1 MSVSERT
8 EPSSHDRTEASSYDR
23 TGDVR
28 MSNSR
33 IVGLIARR
41 EILTRLKDKGFI
53 VSSIFILV
61 LIMGSVVFQVLI
73 QSGASSVSVGIV
85 DGPRELSTAIQEQAD
100 IFGLDAEVTEYD
112 DEDAARQAVETEQVD
127 AAVVDAGFV
136 LVNES
141 LDDNLGAAINE
152 AVNGLALAQRLSDEG
167 VDPDI
172 LQPVSLNV
180 TALRPAAEEAG
191 EKALVAFVSILLLY
205 TLLIFFGQFIAQGVV
220 EEKASRVI
228 EVLLA
233 AVKPWQLLAGKIIGL
248 GVLAFSQLVIIC
260 AAGLGGAIAFD
271 IITVPAAAILTVVQV
286 LGWFVLGFTLV
297 AALFA
302 VCGALV
308 SRQEDLQSV
317 LLPMT
322 LILVAALVLAIT
334 AGQNPNGS
342 LARVT
347 SFIPA
352 LSTMVMPVRVATG
365 SVASW
370 EIALA
375 VILMLVAIVLVVRVG
390 GRVYAGAL
398 LGKGGRVKIK
408 DALVAERVS

>member
-1 MSVSERT
+1 VSHPAGVDEHT
-8 EPSSHDRTEASSYDR
+8 ADTSSYDR

-28 MSNSR
+28 MTSSH
-33 IVGLIARR
+33 IVGLVARR

-53 VSSIFILV
+53 VSSIFIIV

-73 QSGASSVSVGIV
+73 QSGASSVAVGITG
-85 DGPRELSTAIQEQAD
+85 GPQYFSAAIEEQAD
-100 IFGLDAEVTEYD
+100 ALGLDAEVTEYD
-112 DEDAARQAVETEQVD
+112 DESTAREAVQSEEID
-127 AAVVDAGFV
+127 AAVVDGNSV

-141 LDDNLGAAINE
+141 LDDALGAAISG
-152 AVNGLALAQRLSDEG
+152 AINGLTHAQRLADEG
-167 VDPDI
+167 VSPEI
-172 LQPVSLNV
+172 LQPVSLDV
-180 TALRPAAEEAG
+180 MSLQPAADAAD
-191 EKALVAFVSILLLY
+191 EKGLVAFVSILLLY

-248 GVLAFSQLVIIC
+248 GVLAFAQLLIIC

-271 IITVPAAAILTVVQV
+271 VITVPGAAIATVVQV

-308 SRQEDLQSV
+308 SRQEDLQTV

-334 AGQNPNGS
+334 AGQNPNGT
-342 LARVT
+342 LAKVT
-347 SFIPA
+347 SFVPA

-365 SVASW
+365 SVAWW
-370 EIALA
+370 EIVLA
-375 VILMLVAIVLVVRVG
+375 VILMLATIVAVVRIG
-390 GRVYAGAL
+390 GRIYSGAL
-398 LGKGGRVKIK
+398 LGKGGRVKVR
-408 DALVAERVS
+408 DALAAERVS

>member
-1 MSVSERT
+1 MT
-8 EPSSHDRTEASSYDR
+8 SSH
-23 TGDVR
+23 
-28 MSNSR
+28 
-33 IVGLIARR
+33 IVGLVARR

-53 VSSIFILV
+53 VSSIFIIV

-73 QSGASSVSVGIV
+73 QSGASSVAVGITG
-85 DGPRELSTAIQEQAD
+85 GPQYFSAAIEEQAD
-100 IFGLDAEVTEYD
+100 ALGLDAEVTEYD
-112 DEDAARQAVETEQVD
+112 DESTAREAVQSEEID
-127 AAVVDAGFV
+127 AAVVDGNSV

-141 LDDNLGAAINE
+141 LDDALGAAISG
-152 AVNGLALAQRLSDEG
+152 AINGLTLAQRLTDEG
-167 VDPDI
+167 VNPDI
-172 LQPVSLNV
+172 LQPVSLEV
-180 TALRPAAEEAG
+180 MSLQPAADAAD
-191 EKALVAFVSILLLY
+191 EKGLVAFVSILLLY

-248 GVLAFSQLVIIC
+248 GVLAFAQLLIIC
-260 AAGLGGAIAFD
+260 AVGLGGAIAFD
-271 IITVPAAAILTVVQV
+271 VITVPGAAIATVVQV

-308 SRQEDLQSV
+308 SRQEDLQTV

-334 AGQNPNGS
+334 AGQNPNGT
-342 LARVT
+342 LAKVT
-347 SFIPA
+347 SFVPA

-365 SVASW
+365 SVAWW
-370 EIALA
+370 EIVLT
-375 VILMLVAIVLVVRVG
+375 VVLMLATIVAVVRIG
-390 GRVYAGAL
+390 GRIYSGAL
-398 LGKGGRVKIK
+398 LGKGGRVKVR
-408 DALVAERVS
+408 DALAAERVS

>member
-1 MSVSERT
+1 MTS
-8 EPSSHDRTEASSYDR
+8 
-23 TGDVR
+23 
-28 MSNSR
+28 SR

-41 EILTRLKDKGFI
+41 EIRTRLKDKGFI
-53 VSSIFILV
+53 ASSIFIIV

-73 QSGASSVSVGIV
+73 QSGASTVSVGV
-85 DGPRELSTAIQEQAD
+85 VGGPQQLTSAITEQAAV
-100 IFGLDAEVTEYD
+100 FGLDASVTEYD
-112 DEDAARQAVETEQVD
+112 DEADARQAVESEEID
-127 AAVVDAGFV
+127 AAVIDGESVV
-136 LVNES
+136 VNES
-141 LDDNLGAAINE
+141 LDDSLGAAIFG
-152 AVNGLALAQRLSDEG
+152 AVNGLVLAERLADAG
-167 VDPDI
+167 VEPDI
-172 LQPVSLNV
+172 LAPVSLDV
-180 TALRPAAEEAG
+180 SALQPAADEAD
-191 EKALVAFVSILLLY
+191 EKGLVAFISILLLY

-248 GVLAFSQLVIIC
+248 GVLAFAQLVIIC

-271 IITVPAAAILTVVQV
+271 VITVPGAAIATVVQV
-286 LGWFVLGFTLV
+286 LGWFILGFTLV

-334 AGQNPNGS
+334 AGQNPNGT
-342 LARVT
+342 LAKVT
-347 SFIPA
+347 SFIPV
-352 LSTMVMPVRVATG
+352 LSTMVMPVRVSTG
-365 SVASW
+365 SVAWW
-370 EIALA
+370 EIALSVVA
-375 VILMLVAIVLVVRVG
+375 MLVAIAATVRVG
-390 GRVYAGAL
+390 GRVYSGAL

>member
-1 MSVSERT
+1 MSRELDTDPRSDEG
-8 EPSSHDRTEASSYDR
+8 SSYDR

-28 MSNSR
+28 MSSSR

-53 VSSIFILV
+53 VSSIFIIV

-73 QSGASSVSVGIV
+73 QSGASNVSVGIAG
-85 DGPRELSTAIQEQAD
+85 GPQELSSAIEEQAAAL
-100 IFGLDAEVTEYD
+100 GLDAEVIEYD
-112 DEDAARQAVETEQVD
+112 DEAAARQAVADEEID
-127 AAVVDAGFV
+127 AAVVDGESV
-136 LVNES
+136 IVNES
-141 LDDNLGAAINE
+141 LDDNLGAVING
-152 AVNGLALAQRLSDEG
+152 AVSGLALAERLADEG
-167 VDPDI
+167 VDPNL
-172 LQPVSLNV
+172 LQPVTLDVTSLQ
-180 TALRPAAEEAG
+180 PAAAEAG
-191 EKALVAFVSILLLY
+191 ERALVAFVSILLLY

-248 GVLAFSQLVIIC
+248 GVLAFAQLVIIC
-260 AAGLGGAIAFD
+260 AAGLGGAIGFD
-271 IITVPAAAILTVVQV
+271 IITVPGAAIATVVQV
-286 LGWFVLGFTLV
+286 LGWFILGFTLV

-308 SRQEDLQSV
+308 SRQEDLQTV

-334 AGQNPNGS
+334 AGQNPSGA
-342 LARVT
+342 LAKVT

-365 SVASW
+365 SVTWW

-375 VILMLVAIVLVVRVG
+375 IVLMLVAIVAVVRVG
-390 GRVYAGAL
+390 GRIYAGAL
-398 LGKGGRVKIK
+398 LRKGGRVKLK
-408 DALVAERVS
+408 DALAAERVS

>member
-1 MSVSERT
+1 VSHPAGVDEHT
-8 EPSSHDRTEASSYDR
+8 ADTSSYDR

-28 MSNSR
+28 MTSSH
-33 IVGLIARR
+33 IVGLVARR

-53 VSSIFILV
+53 VSSIFIIV

-73 QSGASSVSVGIV
+73 QSGASSVSVGITG
-85 DGPRELSTAIQEQAD
+85 GPQDFSAAIEEQAD
-100 IFGLDAEVTEYD
+100 ALGLDAEVTEYD
-112 DEDAARQAVETEQVD
+112 DESAAREAVQSEEID
-127 AAVVDAGFV
+127 AAVVDGNSV

-141 LDDNLGAAINE
+141 LDDALGAAISG
-152 AVNGLALAQRLSDEG
+152 AINGLTHAQRLADEG
-167 VDPDI
+167 VSPEI
-172 LQPVSLNV
+172 LQPVSLDV
-180 TALRPAAEEAG
+180 MSLQPAADAAD
-191 EKALVAFVSILLLY
+191 EKGLVAFVSILLLY

-248 GVLAFSQLVIIC
+248 GVLAFAQLLIIC
-260 AAGLGGAIAFD
+260 AVGLGGAIAFD
-271 IITVPAAAILTVVQV
+271 VITVPGAAIATVVQV

-308 SRQEDLQSV
+308 SRQEDLQTV

-334 AGQNPNGS
+334 AGQNPNGT
-342 LARVT
+342 LAKVT
-347 SFIPA
+347 SFVPA

-365 SVASW
+365 SVAWW
-370 EIALA
+370 EIVLA
-375 VILMLVAIVLVVRVG
+375 VLLMLATIVAVVRIG
-390 GRVYAGAL
+390 GRIYSGAL
-398 LGKGGRVKIK
+398 LGKGGRVKVR
-408 DALVAERVS
+408 DALAAERVS

>member
-1 MSVSERT
+1 MSS
-8 EPSSHDRTEASSYDR
+8 
-23 TGDVR
+23 
-28 MSNSR
+28 SR
-33 IVGLIARR
+33 IVSLIARR

-53 VSSIFILV
+53 VSSIFIIV

-73 QSGASSVSVGIV
+73 QSGASNVSVGV
-85 DGPRELSTAIQEQAD
+85 AGGPEDLSAAIEAQAD
-100 IFGLDAEVTEYD
+100 ALGLDASITEYD
-112 DEDAARQAVETEQVD
+112 DEAAAREAVETGQID
-127 AAVVDAGFV
+127 AAVIDAESV
-136 LVNES
+136 LVDES
-141 LDDNLGAAINE
+141 LDEALGAAING
-152 AVNGLALAQRLSDEG
+152 AVNGLALAQRLADEG
-167 VDPDI
+167 LDPTI
-172 LQPVSLNV
+172 LQPVLLDM
-180 TALRPAAEEAG
+180 TALQPAPDEAG

-248 GVLAFSQLVIIC
+248 GVLALSQLVIIS
-260 AAGLGGAIAFD
+260 AAGLGVAIAFD
-271 IITVPAAAILTVVQV
+271 ILTVPGAAIATVVQV
-286 LGWFVLGFTLV
+286 LGWFLLGFTLV

-334 AGQNPNGS
+334 AGQNPDGS

-347 SFIPA
+347 SFVPV

-365 SVASW
+365 SVAWW

-375 VILMLVAIVLVVRVG
+375 IALMLVAIVVVIRVG
-390 GRVYAGAL
+390 GRIYAGAL
-398 LGKGGRVKIK
+398 LGKGGRVKVK
-408 DALVAERVS
+408 DALAAERVS

>member
-1 MSVSERT
+1 MSHPAGVVEHT
-8 EPSSHDRTEASSYDR
+8 ADTSSYDR

-28 MSNSR
+28 MTSSH
-33 IVGLIARR
+33 IVGLVARR

-53 VSSIFILV
+53 VSSIFIIV
-61 LIMGSVVFQVLI
+61 LILGSVVFQVLI
-73 QSGASSVSVGIV
+73 QSGASSVSVGITG
-85 DGPRELSTAIQEQAD
+85 GPQDFSAAIEEQAD
-100 IFGLDAEVTEYD
+100 VLGLDAEVTEYD
-112 DEDAARQAVETEQVD
+112 DESAAREAVQSEEID
-127 AAVVDAGFV
+127 AAVVDGNSV

-141 LDDNLGAAINE
+141 LDDALGAAISG
-152 AVNGLALAQRLSDEG
+152 AINGLTLAQRLTDEG
-167 VDPDI
+167 VNPDI
-172 LQPVSLNV
+172 LQPVSLEV
-180 TALRPAAEEAG
+180 MSLQPAADAAD
-191 EKALVAFVSILLLY
+191 EKGLVAFVSILLLY

-248 GVLAFSQLVIIC
+248 GVLAFAQLLIIC

-271 IITVPAAAILTVVQV
+271 VITVPGAAIATVVQV
-286 LGWFVLGFTLV
+286 LGWFVLGFTLI

-308 SRQEDLQSV
+308 SRQEDLQTV

-334 AGQNPNGS
+334 AGQNPNGT
-342 LARVT
+342 LAKVT
-347 SFIPA
+347 SFVPA

-365 SVASW
+365 SVAWW
-370 EIALA
+370 EIVLT
-375 VILMLVAIVLVVRVG
+375 VVLMLATIVAVVRIG
-390 GRVYAGAL
+390 GRIYSGAL
-398 LGKGGRVKIK
+398 LGKGGRVKVR
-408 DALVAERVS
+408 DALAAERVS

>member
-1 MSVSERT
+1 MSHPAGVDEHT
-8 EPSSHDRTEASSYDR
+8 ADTSSYDR

-28 MSNSR
+28 MTSSH
-33 IVGLIARR
+33 IVGLVARR

-53 VSSIFILV
+53 VSSIFIIV

-73 QSGASSVSVGIV
+73 QSGASSVAVGITG
-85 DGPRELSTAIQEQAD
+85 GPQYFSAAIEEQAD
-100 IFGLDAEVTEYD
+100 ALGLDAEVTEYD
-112 DEDAARQAVETEQVD
+112 DESTAREAVQSEEID
-127 AAVVDAGFV
+127 AAVVDGNSV

-141 LDDNLGAAINE
+141 LDDALGAAISG
-152 AVNGLALAQRLSDEG
+152 AINGLTLAQRLTDEG
-167 VDPDI
+167 VNPDI
-172 LQPVSLNV
+172 LQPVALDVMSLQ
-180 TALRPAAEEAG
+180 PAADAAD
-191 EKALVAFVSILLLY
+191 EKGLVAFVSILLLY

-248 GVLAFSQLVIIC
+248 GVLAFAQLLIIC

-271 IITVPAAAILTVVQV
+271 VITVPGAAIATVVQV

-308 SRQEDLQSV
+308 SRQEDLQTV

-334 AGQNPNGS
+334 AGQNPNGT
-342 LARVT
+342 LAKVT
-347 SFIPA
+347 SFLPA

-365 SVASW
+365 SVAWW
-370 EIALA
+370 EIVLA
-375 VILMLVAIVLVVRVG
+375 VILMLATIVAVVRIG
-390 GRVYAGAL
+390 GRIYSGAL
-398 LGKGGRVKIK
+398 LGKGGRVKVR
-408 DALVAERVS
+408 DALAAERVS

>member
-1 MSVSERT
+1 MSGS
-8 EPSSHDRTEASSYDR
+8 DRTASLSYDR

-28 MSNSR
+28 MSSSR
-33 IVGLIARR
+33 VVSLIARR

-53 VSSIFILV
+53 ASSIFIIV

-73 QSGASSVSVGIV
+73 QSGASNVTVGLT
-85 DGPRELSTAIQEQAD
+85 GAPQGLSAAIQEQAD
-100 IFGLDAEVTEYD
+100 IFGLDAEVIEYD
-112 DEDAARQAVETEQVD
+112 DESAARAAVQGEEID
-127 AAVVDAGFV
+127 AAVIDGNSV
-136 LVNES
+136 LVSES
-141 LDDNLGAAINE
+141 LDDTLGAAING
-152 AVNGLALAQRLSDEG
+152 AVNGLALARRLVDQG
-167 VDPDI
+167 VDPTI
-172 LQPVSLNV
+172 LQPVSLEV
-180 TALRPAAEEAG
+180 TALQPAADDADEVG

-233 AVKPWQLLAGKIIGL
+233 AVRPWQLLAGKIIGL
-248 GVLAFSQLVIIC
+248 GVLALAQLVLIC

-271 IITVPAAAILTVVQV
+271 ILTVPGAAIATVVQV
-286 LGWFVLGFTLV
+286 LGWFLLGFTLV

-334 AGQNPNGS
+334 AGQNPDGS

-347 SFIPA
+347 SFVPV
-352 LSTMVMPVRVATG
+352 LSTMVMPIRVATG
-365 SVASW
+365 SVAWW
-370 EIALA
+370 EIALSVA
-375 VILMLVAIVLVVRVG
+375 LMVLAIVVVVRIG
-390 GRVYAGAL
+390 GRIYAGAL

-408 DALVAERVS
+408 DALAAERVS

>member
-1 MSVSERT
+1 MTS
-8 EPSSHDRTEASSYDR
+8 
-23 TGDVR
+23 
-28 MSNSR
+28 SR

-41 EILTRLKDKGFI
+41 EIRTRLKDKGFI
-53 VSSIFILV
+53 ASSIFIIV

-73 QSGASSVSVGIV
+73 QSGASNVSVGIV
-85 DGPRELSTAIQEQAD
+85 GGPQELSSAITEQAAV
-100 IFGLDAEVTEYD
+100 FGLDVSVTVYD
-112 DEDAARQAVETEQVD
+112 DEADARQAVESEEID
-127 AAVVDAGFV
+127 AAVIDGESVV
-136 LVNES
+136 VNES
-141 LDDNLGAAINE
+141 LDDSLGAAIFG
-152 AVNGLALAQRLSDEG
+152 AVNGLVLAERLADAG
-167 VDPDI
+167 VEPDI
-172 LQPVSLNV
+172 LAPVSLDV
-180 TALRPAAEEAG
+180 SALQPAADEAD
-191 EKALVAFVSILLLY
+191 EKGLVAFISILLLY

-248 GVLAFSQLVIIC
+248 GVLAFAQLVIIC

-271 IITVPAAAILTVVQV
+271 VITVPGAAIATVVQV
-286 LGWFVLGFTLV
+286 LGWFILGFTLV

-334 AGQNPNGS
+334 AGQNPNGT
-342 LARVT
+342 LAKVT
-347 SFIPA
+347 SFVPV
-352 LSTMVMPVRVATG
+352 LSTMVMPVRVSIG
-365 SVASW
+365 SVAWW
-370 EIALA
+370 EIVLA
-375 VILMLVAIVLVVRVG
+375 VVLMLIAIGATVRVG
-390 GRVYAGAL
+390 GRVYSGAL

-408 DALVAERVS
+408 DALAAERVS

>member
-1 MSVSERT
+1 MTS
-8 EPSSHDRTEASSYDR
+8 
-23 TGDVR
+23 
-28 MSNSR
+28 SR

-41 EILTRLKDKGFI
+41 EIRTRLKDKGFI
-53 VSSIFILV
+53 ASSIFIIV

-73 QSGASSVSVGIV
+73 QSGANTVSVGV
-85 DGPRELSTAIQEQAD
+85 VGGPQQLASAITEQAAV
-100 IFGLDAEVTEYD
+100 FGLDASVTEYD
-112 DEDAARQAVETEQVD
+112 DEADARQAVESEEID
-127 AAVVDAGFV
+127 AAVIDGESVV
-136 LVNES
+136 VNES
-141 LDDNLGAAINE
+141 LDDSLGAAIFG
-152 AVNGLALAQRLSDEG
+152 AVNGLVLAERLADAG
-167 VDPDI
+167 VEPDI
-172 LQPVSLNV
+172 LAPVSLDV
-180 TALRPAAEEAG
+180 SALQPAADEAD
-191 EKALVAFVSILLLY
+191 EKGLVAFISILLLY

-248 GVLAFSQLVIIC
+248 GVLAFAQLVIIC

-271 IITVPAAAILTVVQV
+271 VITVPGAAIATVVQV
-286 LGWFVLGFTLV
+286 LGWFILGFTLV

-334 AGQNPNGS
+334 AGQNPNGT
-342 LARVT
+342 LAKVT
-347 SFIPA
+347 SFVPV
-352 LSTMVMPVRVATG
+352 LSTMVMPVRVSTG
-365 SVASW
+365 SVAWW
-370 EIALA
+370 EIVLA
-375 VILMLVAIVLVVRVG
+375 VVLMLIAIGATVRVG
-390 GRVYAGAL
+390 GRIYSGAL

-408 DALVAERVS
+408 DALAAERVS

>member
-1 MSVSERT
+1 MSRELDTDPRSDEG
-8 EPSSHDRTEASSYDR
+8 SSYDR

-28 MSNSR
+28 MSSSR

-53 VSSIFILV
+53 VSSIFIIV

-73 QSGASSVSVGIV
+73 QSGASNVSVGIAG
-85 DGPRELSTAIQEQAD
+85 GPQELSSAIEEQAAAL
-100 IFGLDAEVTEYD
+100 GLDAEVIEYD
-112 DEDAARQAVETEQVD
+112 DEAAARQAVADEEID
-127 AAVVDAGFV
+127 AAVVDGESV
-136 LVNES
+136 IVNES
-141 LDDNLGAAINE
+141 LDDNLGAVING
-152 AVNGLALAQRLSDEG
+152 AVSGLALAERLADEG
-167 VDPDI
+167 VDPNL
-172 LQPVSLNV
+172 LQPVTLDVTSLQ
-180 TALRPAAEEAG
+180 PAADEAG
-191 EKALVAFVSILLLY
+191 ERALVAFVSILLLY

-248 GVLAFSQLVIIC
+248 GVLAFAQLVIIC

-271 IITVPAAAILTVVQV
+271 IITVPGAAIATVVQV
-286 LGWFVLGFTLV
+286 LGWFILGFTLV

-308 SRQEDLQSV
+308 SRQEDLQTV

-334 AGQNPNGS
+334 AGQNPSGA
-342 LARVT
+342 LAKVT

-365 SVASW
+365 SVTWW

-375 VILMLVAIVLVVRVG
+375 IVLMLVAIVAVVRVG
-390 GRVYAGAL
+390 GRIYAGAL
-398 LGKGGRVKIK
+398 LRKGGRVKLK
-408 DALVAERVS
+408 DALAAERVS

>member
-1 MSVSERT
+1 MT
-8 EPSSHDRTEASSYDR
+8 SSH
-23 TGDVR
+23 
-28 MSNSR
+28 
-33 IVGLIARR
+33 IVGLVARR

-53 VSSIFILV
+53 VSSIFIIV

-73 QSGASSVSVGIV
+73 QSGASSVAVGITG
-85 DGPRELSTAIQEQAD
+85 GPQYFSAAIEEQAD
-100 IFGLDAEVTEYD
+100 ALGLDAEVTEYD
-112 DEDAARQAVETEQVD
+112 DESTAREAVQSEEID
-127 AAVVDAGFV
+127 AAVVDGNSV

-141 LDDNLGAAINE
+141 LDDALGAAISG
-152 AVNGLALAQRLSDEG
+152 AINGLTLAQRLTDEG
-167 VDPDI
+167 VNPDI
-172 LQPVSLNV
+172 LQPVALDVMSLQ
-180 TALRPAAEEAG
+180 PAADAAD
-191 EKALVAFVSILLLY
+191 EKGLVAFVSILLLY

-248 GVLAFSQLVIIC
+248 GVLAFAQLLIIC

-271 IITVPAAAILTVVQV
+271 VITVPGAAIATVVQV

-308 SRQEDLQSV
+308 SRQEDLQTV

-334 AGQNPNGS
+334 AGQNPNGT
-342 LARVT
+342 LAKVT
-347 SFIPA
+347 SFLPA

-365 SVASW
+365 SVAWW
-370 EIALA
+370 EIVLA
-375 VILMLVAIVLVVRVG
+375 VILMLATIVAVVRIG
-390 GRVYAGAL
+390 GRIYSGAL
-398 LGKGGRVKIK
+398 LGKGGRVKVR
-408 DALVAERVS
+408 DALAAERVS

>member
-1 MSVSERT
+1 MT
-8 EPSSHDRTEASSYDR
+8 SSH
-23 TGDVR
+23 
-28 MSNSR
+28 
-33 IVGLIARR
+33 IVGLVARR

-53 VSSIFILV
+53 VSSIFIIV

-73 QSGASSVSVGIV
+73 QSGASSVSVGITG
-85 DGPRELSTAIQEQAD
+85 GPQDFSAAIEEQAD
-100 IFGLDAEVTEYD
+100 VLGLDAEVTEYD
-112 DEDAARQAVETEQVD
+112 DESAAREAVQSEEID
-127 AAVVDAGFV
+127 AAVVDGNSV

-141 LDDNLGAAINE
+141 LDDALGAAISG
-152 AVNGLALAQRLSDEG
+152 AINGLTLAQRLTDEG
-167 VDPDI
+167 VNPDI
-172 LQPVSLNV
+172 LQPVSLEV
-180 TALRPAAEEAG
+180 MSLQPAADAAD
-191 EKALVAFVSILLLY
+191 EKGLVAFVSILLLY

-248 GVLAFSQLVIIC
+248 GVLAFAQLLIIC

-271 IITVPAAAILTVVQV
+271 VITVPGAAIATVLQV

-308 SRQEDLQSV
+308 SRQEDLQTV

-334 AGQNPNGS
+334 AGQNPNGT
-342 LARVT
+342 LAKVT
-347 SFIPA
+347 SFVPA

-365 SVASW
+365 SVAWW
-370 EIALA
+370 EIVLT
-375 VILMLVAIVLVVRVG
+375 VVLMLATIVAVVRIG
-390 GRVYAGAL
+390 GRIYSGAL
-398 LGKGGRVKIK
+398 LGKGGRVKVR
-408 DALVAERVS
+408 DALAAERVS

>member
-1 MSVSERT
+1 MRIAASASG
-8 EPSSHDRTEASSYDR
+8 SGSSYDR

-28 MSNSR
+28 MTSSR
-33 IVGLIARR
+33 IVGLIAKR
-41 EILTRLKDKGFI
+41 EIVSRLKDKGFI
-53 VSSIFILV
+53 MSSLFILV
-61 LIMGSVVFQVLI
+61 LILGTVVFQVVI
-73 QSGASSVSVGIV
+73 QSGASAVSVGV
-85 DGPRELSTAIQEQAD
+85 AGGQSQLPAAIQAQSDAV
-100 IFGLDAEVTEYD
+100 GLDAEVIEYD
-112 DEDAARQAVETEQVD
+112 SPDDARQAVEDEEVD
-127 AAVVDAGFV
+127 AAVIDGNSVVVNQSLNDA
-136 LVNES
+136 
-141 LDDNLGAAINE
+141 LGAAINS
-152 AVNGLALAQRLSDEG
+152 AVNSVTLSERLSDAG
-167 VDPDI
+167 VDPDL
-172 LQPVSLNV
+172 LQPVSLDV
-180 TALRPAAEEAG
+180 TALMPAADEAD
-191 EKALVAFVSILLLY
+191 EKALVAFIAILLLY

-260 AAGLGGAIAFD
+260 AAGLGGAIGFD
-271 IITVPAAAILTVVQV
+271 VITVPGAAIATVAQV

-322 LILVAALVLAIT
+322 LILVAALFLAIT
-334 AGQNPNGS
+334 AGQSPNGT

-347 SFIPA
+347 SFIPP
-352 LSTMVMPVRVATG
+352 LSTMVMPVRIATG
-365 SVASW
+365 AVTWW
-370 EIALA
+370 EILLA
-375 VILMLVAIVLVVRVG
+375 VALLIVAIVGVVRIG
-390 GRVYAGAL
+390 GRIYSGAL

-408 DALVAERVS
+408 DALAAERVS

>member
-1 MSVSERT
+1 MSHPAGVVEHT
-8 EPSSHDRTEASSYDR
+8 ADTSSYDR

-28 MSNSR
+28 MTSSH
-33 IVGLIARR
+33 IVGLVARR
-41 EILTRLKDKGFI
+41 EILTRLTDKGFI
-53 VSSIFILV
+53 VSSIFIIV

-73 QSGASSVSVGIV
+73 QSGASSVSVGIT
-85 DGPRELSTAIQEQAD
+85 DGPQDFSTAIEEQAD
-100 IFGLDAEVTEYD
+100 VLGLDAEVTEYD
-112 DEDAARQAVETEQVD
+112 DESAAREAVQSEEID
-127 AAVVDAGFV
+127 AAVVDGNSV

-141 LDDNLGAAINE
+141 LDDALGAAISG
-152 AVNGLALAQRLSDEG
+152 AINGLTLAQRLTDDG
-167 VDPDI
+167 VNPDI
-172 LQPVSLNV
+172 LQPVSLDV
-180 TALRPAAEEAG
+180 MSLQPAADAAD
-191 EKALVAFVSILLLY
+191 EKGLVAFVSILLLY

-248 GVLAFSQLVIIC
+248 GVLAFAQLLIIC

-271 IITVPAAAILTVVQV
+271 VITVPGAAIATVVQV
-286 LGWFVLGFTLV
+286 LGWFVLGFTLI

-308 SRQEDLQSV
+308 SRQEDLQTV

-334 AGQNPNGS
+334 AGQNPNGT
-342 LARVT
+342 LAKVT
-347 SFIPA
+347 SFVPA

-365 SVASW
+365 SVAWW
-370 EIALA
+370 EIVLT
-375 VILMLVAIVLVVRVG
+375 VVLMLATIVAVVRIG
-390 GRVYAGAL
+390 GRIYSGAL
-398 LGKGGRVKIK
+398 LGKGGRVKVR
-408 DALVAERVS
+408 DALAAERVS

>member
-1 MSVSERT
+1 VSHPAGVDEHT
-8 EPSSHDRTEASSYDR
+8 ADTSSYDR

-28 MSNSR
+28 MTSSH
-33 IVGLIARR
+33 IVGLVARR

-53 VSSIFILV
+53 VSSIFIIV

-73 QSGASSVSVGIV
+73 QSGASSVAVGITG
-85 DGPRELSTAIQEQAD
+85 GPQYFSAAIEEQAD
-100 IFGLDAEVTEYD
+100 ALGLDAEVTEYD
-112 DEDAARQAVETEQVD
+112 DESTAREAVQSEEID
-127 AAVVDAGFV
+127 AAVVDGNSV

-141 LDDNLGAAINE
+141 LDDALGAAISG
-152 AVNGLALAQRLSDEG
+152 AINGLTHAQRLADEG
-167 VDPDI
+167 VSPEI
-172 LQPVSLNV
+172 LQPVSLDV
-180 TALRPAAEEAG
+180 MSLQPAADAAD
-191 EKALVAFVSILLLY
+191 EKGLVAFVSILLLY

-248 GVLAFSQLVIIC
+248 GVLAFAQLLIIC
-260 AAGLGGAIAFD
+260 AVGLGGAIAFD
-271 IITVPAAAILTVVQV
+271 VITVPGAAIATVVQV

-308 SRQEDLQSV
+308 SRQEDLQTV

-334 AGQNPNGS
+334 AGQNPNGT
-342 LARVT
+342 LAKVT
-347 SFIPA
+347 SFVPA

-365 SVASW
+365 SVAWW
-370 EIALA
+370 EIVLA
-375 VILMLVAIVLVVRVG
+375 VILMLATIVAVVRIG
-390 GRVYAGAL
+390 GRIYSGAL
-398 LGKGGRVKIK
+398 LGKGGRVKVR
-408 DALVAERVS
+408 DALAAERVS

>member
-1 MSVSERT
+1 MSAVGAST
-8 EPSSHDRTEASSYDR
+8 ENSSYDR

-28 MSNSR
+28 MTSSR

-41 EILTRLKDKGFI
+41 EIRTRLKDKGFI
-53 VSSIFILV
+53 ASSIFIIV

-73 QSGASSVSVGIV
+73 QSGASTVSVGV
-85 DGPRELSTAIQEQAD
+85 VGGPQQLASAITEQAAV
-100 IFGLDAEVTEYD
+100 FGLDASVTEYD
-112 DEDAARQAVETEQVD
+112 DEANARQAVESEEID
-127 AAVVDAGFV
+127 AAVIDGESVV
-136 LVNES
+136 VNES
-141 LDDNLGAAINE
+141 LDDSLGAAIFG
-152 AVNGLALAQRLSDEG
+152 AVNGLVLAERLADAG
-167 VDPDI
+167 VESDI
-172 LQPVSLNV
+172 LAPVSLDV
-180 TALRPAAEEAG
+180 SALQPAADEAD
-191 EKALVAFVSILLLY
+191 EKGLVAFISILLLY

-248 GVLAFSQLVIIC
+248 GVLAFAQLVIIC

-271 IITVPAAAILTVVQV
+271 VITVPGAAIATVVQV
-286 LGWFVLGFTLV
+286 LGWFILGFTLV

-334 AGQNPNGS
+334 AGQNPNGT
-342 LARVT
+342 LAKVT
-347 SFIPA
+347 SFVPV
-352 LSTMVMPVRVATG
+352 LSTMVMPVRVSTG
-365 SVASW
+365 SVAWW
-370 EIALA
+370 EIVLA
-375 VILMLVAIVLVVRVG
+375 VVLMLIAIGATVRVG
-390 GRVYAGAL
+390 GRVYSGAL

-408 DALVAERVS
+408 DALAAERVS